1 MKTLLPLLLIIPS
14 LSWGKEVYLSCK
26 IISKMLWGSEEYEVK
41 EFYDEQ
47 NINLLVKNR
56 SLIIDDYQNF
66 SFSVDGRE
74 VDGDIL
80 IGDEDKEY
88 YFDAEINKTSEDD
101 TSITYSFNRK
111 LTNIG
116 DNKDSDVT
124 YNFQFIINKYTLDTT
139 FKEFFNNII
148 ERSEGSLLGNET
160 LEEIESDSNN
170 YRMKCESKKPVL

>member
-74 VDGDIL
+74 VDGERCYL
-80 IGDEDKEY
+80 R
-88 YFDAEINKTSEDD
+88 NSQLM
-101 TSITYSFNRK
+101 SYS
-111 LTNIG
+111 
-116 DNKDSDVT
+116 VT
-124 YNFQFIINKYTLDTT
+124 QQQ
-139 FKEFFNNII
+139 ENII
-148 ERSEGSLLGNET
+148 IADSRENWIFVQIEEVLSHLGI
-160 LEEIESDSNN
+160 L
-170 YRMKCESKKPVL
+170 